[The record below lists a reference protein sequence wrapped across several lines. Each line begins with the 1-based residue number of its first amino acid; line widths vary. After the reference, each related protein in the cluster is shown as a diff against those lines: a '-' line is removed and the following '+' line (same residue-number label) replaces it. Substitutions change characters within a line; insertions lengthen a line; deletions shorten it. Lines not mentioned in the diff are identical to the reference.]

1 MEDNKPQP
9 ASANPY
15 AASTVAQTGNNNFI
29 PGGRAVPIGQGMAW
43 IGHGWA
49 LFTQSPL
56 MWIVS
61 MVLAFVIFLALN
73 FVPLIG
79 TLAANVMIGLLA
91 GGLMLGA
98 HAQHGGRE
106 FAVSD
111 LFSGFNAPHMK
122 PLLIVGAIYAA
133 SLFVLT
139 VLAAGMIIA
148 ILGASGAAGAIMS
161 GDTGAILGLI
171 AGATIGSMLVLLIV
185 MAIAVPIFMAYWF
198 APALVALQGVAPID
212 ALKASFSACLKNFMP
227 FLVYGLVFLV
237 LFVVGSLPLGLGLLV
252 VVPLMYTSTYAAYR
266 DVFLGDG
273 GA

>member
-15 AASTVAQTGNNNFI
+15 VASTVAQTGNNNFLSA
-29 PGGRAVPIGQGMAW
+29 GRAVPVGQGMAW
-43 IGHGWA
+43 IRRGWA
-49 LFTQSPL
+49 LFTQAPL

-61 MVLAFVIFLALN
+61 LVLVFVIFLLLN

-98 HAQHGGRE
+98 HAQHGGRK

-111 LFSGFNAPHMK
+111 LFSGFQAPHMM

-133 SLFVLT
+133 ALFVLT
-139 VLAAGMIIA
+139 LLAAGMFIA
-148 ILGASGAAGAIMS
+148 ILGASGAAGALMS
-161 GDTGAILGLI
+161 GDSSAIMGLI
-171 AGATIGSMLVLLIV
+171 AGATIGSILVLLMV

-198 APALVALQGVAPID
+198 APALVVLQGVAPSD

-266 DVFLGDG
+266 DVFLGDSG
-273 GA
+273 S